1 MVVWFLNFFY
11 GLCMN
16 TQNTQHLVTRYPGL
30 YRNGMYFE
38 CGDGW
43 FDLIDSLS
51 HQIEK
56 LLVGYGSVENE
67 ETMYA
72 IQVKEKFGTLRFY
85 MSAYT
90 DQMEDLMDQ
99 IEDLIEDA
107 QSLSAKTCEVCG
119 QPGSLNGGPWYRC
132 VCDVHNT

>member
-16 TQNTQHLVTRYPGL
+16 SQNTQHLVTRYPGL
-30 YRNGMYFE
+30 YRNRMYFE

-43 FDLIDSLS
+43 FDLIDYLS

-67 ETMYA
+67 ETMHA
-72 IQVKEKFGTLRFY
+72 TQVKEKFGTLRFY

-90 DQMEDLMDQ
+90 DQ

-107 QSLSAKTCEVCG
+107 QSLSGKTCEVCG
-119 QPGSLNGGPWYRC
+119 KPGSLNGGPWYRC